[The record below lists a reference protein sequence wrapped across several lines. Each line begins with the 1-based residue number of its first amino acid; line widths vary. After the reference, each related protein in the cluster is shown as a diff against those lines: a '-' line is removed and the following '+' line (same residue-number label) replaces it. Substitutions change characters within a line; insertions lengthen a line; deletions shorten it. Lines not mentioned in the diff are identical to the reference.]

1 MQGKETEGIEDRPD
15 GLVNFA
21 REANNMANYD
31 TIGGLTDVIDNAI
44 NTGALS
50 GATGAAIAGILAG
63 LTGSSSIAGALQSED
78 VGTADLADITSPV
91 VVMTDGAKFDAQID
105 ASSPIRAVVA
115 ATDSNS
121 NNITFAT
128 DADVAVQ
135 LGGGYN
141 DKVTTAG
148 GDDVVTFVGGV
159 NSTATVNTGAGNDT
173 VVLQAYSATNNGG
186 EAQVALGTGN
196 DVVELRGWEGKATI
210 DGGDGFDQLQVAG
223 ARGEHTFSYVNG
235 HFVMNSAGITMD
247 NVNVVTFDNTPDNGV
262 DNVDSIT
269 VLADTAGDAIVAK
282 LYQVALGRQA
292 IDDAMGTNG
301 LGGDDAIRGAL
312 GGISY
317 WTEVFNQ
324 GSNSG
329 ADLQNTVYRFLGSG
343 EFQQLYCGVDD
354 TTFVTQLFH
363 NLDKVSPN
371 FPVLMEVNGKSVQDF
386 VNQLDGS
393 QEARWDVAWEIA
405 SSDQASQILGQDG
418 IGYVIEASGLDDGPQ
433 SA

>member
-1 MQGKETEGIEDRPD
+1 
-15 GLVNFA
+15 
-21 REANNMANYD
+21 MANYD
-31 TIGGLTDVIDNAI
+31 TIGGLSDVIQDAI

-63 LTGSSSIAGALQSED
+63 LSGPIEGALQNTD
-78 VGTADLADITSPV
+78 VSTADLADITSPV
-91 VVMTDGAKFDAQID
+91 VVMTEGAKFDAQID

-148 GDDVVTFVGGV
+148 GDDAVTFVGGV
-159 NSTATVNTGAGNDT
+159 NSSATVNTAAGNDT

-186 EAQVALGTGN
+186 TAQVALGTGN

-223 ARGEHTFSYVNG
+223 PRGEHTFSYVNG
-235 HFVMNSAGITMD
+235 QFVMNSAGITMA
-247 NVNVVTFDNTPDNGV
+247 NVNVVTFDNTPNNGV

-292 IDDAMGTNG
+292 IDDANGWNG

-317 WTEVFNQ
+317 WTDVFNQ
-324 GSNSG
+324 GTNSG
-329 ADLQNTVYRFLGSG
+329 ADLQKTVYDFLGSG
-343 EFQQLYCGVDD
+343 EFQQLYCGYSDE
-354 TTFVTQLFH
+354 TFVTQLFH
-363 NLDKVSPN
+363 NLDKVSPQ
-371 FPVLMEVNGKSVQDF
+371 FKILETINGKTVQDF
-386 VNQLDGS
+386 VNQLDGT
-393 QEARWDVAWEIA
+393 QESRWDVAWEIA
-405 SSDQASQILGQDG
+405 SSPEATQILGQDG
-418 IGYVIEASGLDDGPQ
+418 IGYVIEAPGLDDGPQ